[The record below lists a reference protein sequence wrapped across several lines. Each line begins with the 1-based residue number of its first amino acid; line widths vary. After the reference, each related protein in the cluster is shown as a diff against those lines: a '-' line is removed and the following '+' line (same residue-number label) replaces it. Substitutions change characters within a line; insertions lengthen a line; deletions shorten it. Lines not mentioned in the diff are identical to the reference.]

1 MANESLLSNSGKQLR
16 PLLSILM
23 ARACGGAANAN
34 SVKFAVASELMHNA
48 TLLHDD
54 VADQSDERRGRP
66 TMRKLMGPNVSV
78 LLGDFWLVRALEAIL
93 DASSQK
99 ERALALFAH
108 TLADLAEGE
117 MLQLQKASSM
127 DTDYDDYLSIIYRKT
142 ASLFVTTTLTAA
154 ISVGSDTKM
163 EQAAACFG
171 EYLGY
176 AFQMRDDIFD
186 YLPSAQVGKPVGVDI
201 VEHKITLPLLG
212 ALKNIPA
219 QESADMRERLKDV
232 TAESAQ
238 WVLEFVRDNGGIQY
252 AQNVLEE
259 YIQKAVDALSPLPDS
274 KEKEILCNLARYTAI
289 RNK

>member
-1 MANESLLSNSGKQLR
+1 
-16 PLLSILM
+16 M
-23 ARACGGAANAN
+23 ARACGGAANEN

-154 ISVGSDTKM
+154 ISVGSDAKM
-163 EQAAACFG
+163 EQAAAHFG

-232 TAESAQ
+232 TADSAQ

-259 YIQKAVDALSPLPDS
+259 YIQKAIASLDPLPDS